1 MSCSRATQRPLDK
14 LFDDS
19 GFGEARHQANLVYD
33 YLRRHGPRGPH
44 GLPLEEM
51 ADTTMPAIA
60 RKLAGRWESAD

>member
-19 GFGEARHQANLVYD
+19 GFGKARHQANLVDD

-51 ADTTMPAIA
+51 AYGAMLAIA
-60 RKLAGRWESAD
+60 RKLESRWEPVD

>member
-19 GFGEARHQANLVYD
+19 GFGEARRQANLVYD

-44 GLPLEEM
+44 GLPLDET
-51 ADTTMPAIA
+51 ACTTMPAIA
-60 RKLAGRWESAD
+60 RKLESRLEQAD

>member
-33 YLRRHGPRGPH
+33 YLRRHGSRRSH
-44 GLPLEEM
+44 GLPLDET
-51 ADTTMPAIA
+51 AYTTMLAIA
-60 RKLAGRWESAD
+60 RKLESRWEPVD